1 MKICN
6 QIHQIK
12 IDFNITEDIKRYV
25 YAYLI
30 TGTSCY
36 LIDSGVSGSEGIIKE
51 YMAGLGIDIEE
62 IKTIFLTH
70 SHPDHMGGAAAIQEL
85 SGCQITA
92 GRGERKWM
100 EDVGCQFKERPIPGF
115 YNLLNRSVA
124 IDNLVSDDVVFSL
137 EEGVTINALETPGH
151 SAGSVSYVLQSPGS
165 VVAFIGDVVPA
176 PGDVPIFIEP
186 QQSIDSIK
194 KLIHLPKIQWYCPA
208 WDKAYT
214 AAEFSQSAGEGI
226 SIIEKITEAAEQ
238 ISREYFDRG
247 AEEQVAFVIQRLG
260 VEQAKVNPLFKSS
273 ILSCLQMN
281 NRK

>member
-6 QIHQIK
+6 QVHQIK
-12 IDFNITEDIKRYV
+12 IDFNITKDIKRYV

-36 LIDSGVSGSEGIIKE
+36 LIDSGVSGSESIIKE
-51 YMAGLGIDIEE
+51 YMAGLGRDIEE

-124 IDNLVSDDVVFSL
+124 IDNLVSDDIVFSL

-165 VVAFIGDVVPA
+165 VVAFIGDVMPA
-176 PGDVPIFIEP
+176 PGDVPIFTEP

-214 AAEFSQSAGEGI
+214 AAEFSRSAGEGI

-238 ISREYFDRG
+238 ISREYFDRS
-247 AEEQVAFVIQRLG
+247 AEEQAAFVSQRLG

-281 NRK
+281 SRK

>member
-51 YMAGLGIDIEE
+51 YMAGLGRDIEE

>member
-6 QIHQIK
+6 QVHQIK
-12 IDFNITEDIKRYV
+12 IDFNIAKDIKRYV

-51 YMAGLGIDIEE
+51 YMAGLGRDIEE

-70 SHPDHMGGAAAIQEL
+70 SHPDHIGGAAAIQEL

-115 YNLLNRSVA
+115 NNLLNRSVA
-124 IDNLVSDDVVFSL
+124 IDNFVSDDIVFSL

-247 AEEQVAFVIQRLG
+247 AEEQVAFVSQRLG

-281 NRK
+281 SRK

>member
-51 YMAGLGIDIEE
+51 YMAGLGRDIEE

-226 SIIEKITEAAEQ
+226 SMIEKITEAAEQ